1 MSNIVSETK
10 AACRGREHEV
20 LPVLSITPPRQGKMR
35 CPTLAHDD
43 RDPSWRWDARKG
55 RWHCTCGGGDILD
68 LVQAMGYANNVVS
81 AALWVREVLGLP
93 PIEGQQRQTPAG
105 RAAAKA
111 KQAELC
117 RQAEI
122 DRAEREAEDAE
133 EAVRQL
139 HTIRQRLLLRSR
151 PIPGTPVE
159 TYLRQHRKITCGFPA
174 TLGALPPGPYKYGA
188 MIAAFGLATEPESDP
203 GGLTIRLDDIWGVHL
218 TFVHDDGSP
227 ASILLHGKPERK
239 ITIGKGHDL
248 PIVLAPPNDGL
259 GLIIGEGIEDAL
271 TAYQRTGLGA
281 WAAGNAG
288 RLPGL
293 ARHVPSYIEAVT
305 LIEDDDEAG
314 AGRKGCEALAKL
326 LVARGIEVRIERG
339 GSR

>member
-1 MSNIVSETK
+1 MGIVSETK
-10 AACRGREHEV
+10 AAIRGREHEV
-20 LPVLSITPPRQGKMR
+20 LPVLQVSPPRRGKMR
-35 CPTLAHDD
+35 CPTLTHDD
-43 RDPSWRWDARKG
+43 RDPSWRWDERRG

-68 LVQAMGYANNVVS
+68 LVQAMGYANSPVS
-81 AALWVREVLGLP
+81 AAIWVREVLGLP
-93 PIEGQQRQTPAG
+93 PIEGQRRQTPAE

-122 DRAEREAEDAE
+122 DRAERDAEDAE
-133 EAVRQL
+133 EAARQLRTVRQL
-139 HTIRQRLLLRSR
+139 LCKAM

-159 TYLRQHRKITCGFPA
+159 IYLREYRKITCGFPA
-174 TLGALPPGPYKYGA
+174 TLGALPPGYFKHGA

-203 GGLTIRLDDIWGVHL
+203 GGLTIKLDDIWGVHL

-227 ASILLHGKPERK
+227 ASILLHGKSERK
-239 ITIGKGHDL
+239 ITLGRGHDL

-259 GLIIGEGIEDAL
+259 GLVICEGIEDAL
-271 TAYQRTGLGA
+271 SFHQHTGLGA
-281 WAAGNAG
+281 WASGTAG

-293 ARHVPSYIEAVT
+293 ARHVPGYIETVT
-305 LIEDDDEAG
+305 LIEDDDD
-314 AGRKGCEALAKL
+314 AGRKGCEALARL

-339 GSR
+339 GPQ

>member
-1 MSNIVSETK
+1 MSNIFSETK

-20 LPVLSITPPRQGKMR
+20 LPVLSVTPPRRGKMR

-43 RDPSWRWDARKG
+43 RDPSWRWDERRG
-55 RWHCTCGGGDILD
+55 RWHCTCGGGDIFD
-68 LVQAMGYANNVVS
+68 LVQAMGYANNPVS
-81 AALWVREVLGLP
+81 AAIWVREVLDLP
-93 PIEGQQRQTPAG
+93 PIEGQRRQTPAE
-105 RAAAKA
+105 RASAKA

-122 DRAEREAEDAE
+122 ERAERDAEDAE
-133 EAVRQL
+133 EAARQL
-139 HTIRQRLLLRSR
+139 RTVRQRLLPRAI

-174 TLGALPPGPYKYGA
+174 TLGALPPGPFKFGA

-203 GGLTIRLDDIWGVHL
+203 GGLTIKLNDIWGVHL

-248 PIVLAPPNDGL
+248 PIVLAPPGDGL
-259 GLIIGEGIEDAL
+259 GLVIAEGIEDAL

-281 WAAGNAG
+281 WAASSAG
-288 RLPGL
+288 RLPKL
-293 ARHVPSYIEAVT
+293 ARHVSGYIEVVT
-305 LIEDDDEAG
+305 LIEDDND
-314 AGRKGCEALAKL
+314 AGRKGCEALKGL
-326 LVARGIEVRIERG
+326 LLARGIEVRIERG
-339 GSR
+339 DSP